1 MEARNSHE
9 LPVMR
14 YDSPRREATVVKK
27 MVICVVAN
35 LESEKLVGVREVEW
49 RWRRKS

>member
-1 MEARNSHE
+1 MEVRNSHE

-14 YDSPRREATVVKK
+14 YDSPRREAMAVKK
-27 MVICVVAN
+27 IVACFVAN
-35 LESEKLVGVREVEW
+35 LESEKLAGVRVVQW

>member
-14 YDSPRREATVVKK
+14 YDSPRREATAVKK
-27 MVICVVAN
+27 MVVCVVAN
-35 LESEKLVGVREVEW
+35 LESEKLVGVRVVEC